1 MPMTKTLTRRV
12 ALGSAGAAAL
22 APFAASAQERI
33 PASAQRQCATC
44 EFWGGQRQVSADRQF
59 VVATGRG
66 LCSNPASPAY
76 QRQTA
81 PTQGAPVWARWRA
94 LG

>member
-1 MPMTKTLTRRV
+1 MTNTLTRRV
-12 ALGSAGAAAL
+12 ALGTAGAAAL
-22 APFAASAQERI
+22 APIA
-33 PASAQRQCATC
+33 ASAQRQCATC

-66 LCSNPASPAY
+66 LCNNPASPAY